1 MRPFIG
7 IEGPIGVGK
16 TTLATYLQQQLQ
28 AELMLEVFAENPF
41 LARFY
46 ENPTCY
52 ALQTQLFFLMNRYKQ
67 YNQLAREGGII
78 VSDYIFAKND
88 LFSRYTLNAEEYELY
103 LEISSNLA
111 ENLVQPS
118 LVVYLTADLDVL
130 MQRIAARGRD
140 YEQRQA
146 MFEYMQHLTEQYEAF
161 FSTYQDAPVLRIDTT
176 RMNIVEDDE
185 ARMSL
190 IQRILADFD
199 TWLAEQPTQVYLL

>member
-16 TTLATYLQQQLQ
+16 TTLAGYLQQQLQ

-46 ENPTCY
+46 ENATCY

-67 YNQLAREGGII
+67 YNQLAHEGGII

-88 LFSRYTLNAEEYELY
+88 LFSRYTLNPEEYDLY

-111 ENLVQPS
+111 ENLIQPS
-118 LVVYLTADLDVL
+118 MVVYLTADLDVL
-130 MQRIAARGRD
+130 MNRIAKRGRD
-140 YEQRQA
+140 YEQGQS
-146 MFEYMQHLTEQYEAF
+146 MLEYMQHLTEQYEDF
-161 FSTYQDAPVLRIDTT
+161 FSTYSDAPVLRVDTSQI
-176 RMNIVEDDE
+176 NILDAPHERE
-185 ARMSL
+185 ALMQHISTEFQML
-190 IQRILADFD
+190 I
-199 TWLAEQPTQVYLL
+199 AEQPTQVLLL